1 MDLIN
6 NGLPPSST
14 LLMLKATCDVKR
26 IGEKIS
32 LQRCKIKSLPF
43 AFFASLIVG
52 PCTLSKIAKTLECS
66 KQEAS
71 RLLKRADE
79 NGWVKVESSE
89 QDRREKQVSLSETGM
104 SLLGIGIEVHQTIEQ
119 KLEESLGHD
128 EYQMLNRLL
137 GQAVECLS
145 KIEKDL
151 K

>member
-1 MDLIN
+1 MND
-6 NGLPPSST
+6 GLPPSAT

-43 AFFASLIVG
+43 AFFASLMSG
-52 PCTLSKIAKTLECS
+52 PCTLTKIAKTLECS

-79 NGWVKVESSE
+79 NGWVNVESSE
-89 QDRREKQVSLSETGM
+89 EDRREKQVSLSETGM
-104 SLLGIGIEVHQTIEQ
+104 SLLGIGVEVHQTIEQ
-119 KLEESLGHD
+119 KLEECLGQ
-128 EYQMLNRLL
+128 EQYEMLNKLL
-137 GQAVECLS
+137 GQAVDCLS
-145 KIEKDL
+145 TIDKDL

>member
-1 MDLIN
+1 MN
-6 NGLPPSST
+6 NGLPPSAT

-32 LQRCKIKSLPF
+32 LQRCKVKSLPF
-43 AFFASLIVG
+43 AFVASLMSG
-52 PCTLSKIAKTLECS
+52 PCTLTQIAKTLECS

-79 NGWVKVESSE
+79 NGWVEVENSE
-89 QDRREKQVSLSETGM
+89 QDRREKQVSLSDTGR
-104 SLLGIGIEVHQTIEQ
+104 SLLGIGVEVHQTIEQ
-119 KLEESLGHD
+119 KLEECLGHD
-128 EYQMLNRLL
+128 EYQILNRLL

-145 KIEKDL
+145 KIEKEL